1 MSWQPEID
9 DLNRRREAALRMGN
23 AERIKRQKDNGRL
36 TVRERLDGLLD
47 DDSFREIGS
56 VSGSAEYDA
65 DGVLTSFQAASFIFG
80 RARLDGREIT
90 VGGHDFTISASNA
103 GDVGLRKHFMQE
115 RMAADLRLPVVRMI
129 DGAGGSVST
138 IEKIGRTYIPDI
150 PGWQHILENLS
161 QVPVVALGLGVIA
174 GYPAALLVASHY
186 SVMVR
191 ENSHMFMGGPP
202 VVARLGE
209 IVTKEEL
216 GGADLQA
223 RAGAIDDVVDSEEEA
238 FENARRFLSYLPSS
252 IHEVA
257 DRTTPNDDI
266 ERRDPW
272 LIEAIPRDRRKIYDV
287 RRILRSLFDQDSIF
301 EMGRAYGGAVVT
313 AFARLDGWPVAVM
326 ASDPRIYGGGWS
338 AAASQKVTR
347 FVDLAT
353 TFHLPV
359 VNLVDIPGFVIGRD
373 AEMAGTIRHGCR
385 AMSAVYQTDVPWCT
399 ILMRKSF
406 GVAGSAHTNHTRVQ
420 YRYAWPSGDW
430 GSMPLEGGI
439 EAAYRAEIAAA
450 DDPAVKLA
458 EIEERLNRLRSPFR
472 TAEAFMVEDIIDP
485 RETRPILCAF
495 ANTVA
500 KLRTP
505 GRSSFGMRP

>member
-1 MSWQPEID
+1 
-9 DLNRRREAALRMGN
+9 
-23 AERIKRQKDNGRL
+23 
-36 TVRERLDGLLD
+36 
-47 DDSFREIGS
+47 
-56 VSGSAEYDA
+56 
-65 DGVLTSFQAASFIFG
+65 
-80 RARLDGREIT
+80 
-90 VGGHDFTISASNA
+90 
-103 GDVGLRKHFMQE
+103 
-115 RMAADLRLPVVRMI
+115 
-129 DGAGGSVST
+129 
-138 IEKIGRTYIPDI
+138 
-150 PGWQHILENLS
+150 
-161 QVPVVALGLGVIA
+161 IA

-209 IVTKEEL
+209 VVTKEEL

-238 FENARRFLSYLPSS
+238 FERARRFLSYLPDSV
-252 IHEVA
+252 HEVA
-257 DRTTPNDDI
+257 PRTTPTDDPN
-266 ERRDPW
+266 RRDPW
-272 LIEAIPRDRRKIYDV
+272 LIEAIPRDRRKVYDV
-287 RRILRSLFDQDSIF
+287 RRILRSLVDEGSLF

-313 AFARLDGWPVAVM
+313 ALARLDGWPVAVM
-326 ASDPRIYGGGWS
+326 ASDPRIYGGGWN
-338 AAASQKVTR
+338 AATSQKVTR
-347 FVDLAT
+347 FVDMAT
-353 TFHLPV
+353 AFHLPV
-359 VNLVDIPGFVIGRD
+359 VNLVDIPGFVIGRE

-385 AMSAVYQTDVPWCT
+385 AMASVYQSDAPWCT

-406 GVAGSAHTNHTRVQ
+406 GVAGSAHTNHSRVQ

-439 EAAYRAEIAAA
+439 EAAYRAEIASA
-450 DDPAVKLA
+450 DDPAAKLA
-458 EIEERLNRLRSPFR
+458 EIEARLNKLRSPLR

-505 GRSSFGMRP
+505 GASSFGLRP